1 MKIIADITANQL
13 QEQGIIRKD
22 EITIYR
28 YGFDALCTVMLQM
41 ISIFILAIVVG
52 NFFETLLFY
61 LAFIPLR
68 IYAGGYHA
76 NTRLKCYL
84 LSLANYIIFSLALV
98 FVPGKMYFA
107 LILCG
112 CVLSGVI
119 VLKYAPI
126 VHRSRKVSNHIKKHY
141 RTVSVVIGS
150 IEIII
155 LLILQVIFKE
165 NPFILALFL
174 GMMSE
179 TFSMLA
185 VKNKGVEEY
194 GSIEKM
200 ARGDH

>member
-1 MKIIADITANQL
+1 MKMIANITANQL
-13 QEQGIIRKD
+13 QEMGIIHKD
-22 EITIYR
+22 EIAIYR

-68 IYAGGYHA
+68 IYAGGCHA

-84 LSLANYIIFSLALV
+84 LSLANYILFSLALV
-98 FVPGKMYFA
+98 FVPSGIYFE

-126 VHRSRKVSNHIKKHY
+126 VHTNRKVNDDSKKRY
-141 RTVSVVIGS
+141 RTVSVAIGS
-150 IEIII
+150 IEITMF
-155 LLILQVIFKE
+155 LILQVIFKA
-165 NPFILALFL
+165 NPFVFAFFL

-179 TFSMLA
+179 TLSMLA
-185 VKNKGVEEY
+185 VKNKIKE
-194 GSIEKM
+194 
-200 ARGDH
+200 

>member
-1 MKIIADITANQL
+1 MKQLADITANQL
-13 QEQGIIRKD
+13 QDMGIIRKN
-22 EITIYR
+22 EIAIYR
-28 YGFDALCTVMLQM
+28 YGFDALFTVLLQM

-76 NTRLKCYL
+76 NIRLKCYL
-84 LSLANYIIFSLALV
+84 LSLANYFIFSVALV
-98 FVPGKMYFA
+98 FVPGNMYFS

-112 CVLSGVI
+112 CVLSSVV
-119 VLKYAPI
+119 VLKYSPI
-126 VHRSRKVSNHIKKHY
+126 IHTNRKVSNDIKKRY

-150 IEIII
+150 IEIIM

-165 NPFILALFL
+165 NPFIFALFL

-179 TFSMLA
+179 TLSMLA
-185 VKNKGVEEY
+185 VKNKIKE
-194 GSIEKM
+194 
-200 ARGDH
+200 

>member
-1 MKIIADITANQL
+1 MKFVADITANQL
-13 QEQGIIRKD
+13 QELGIIRKD
-22 EITIYR
+22 EIAIYR
-28 YGFDALCTVMLQM
+28 YGFDALFTVLLQM

-84 LSLANYIIFSLALV
+84 LSLANYFLFSVALV
-98 FVPGKMYFA
+98 FVPGNIYFA
-107 LILCG
+107 LIVCG
-112 CVLSGVI
+112 CVLSSVI

-126 VHRSRKVSNHIKKHY
+126 VHRNRKVNDDSKKRY

-150 IEIII
+150 IEIIM
-155 LLILQVIFKE
+155 LLILQVFFKE
-165 NPFILALFL
+165 NPFIFAFFL

-179 TFSMLA
+179 TLSMLT
-185 VKNKGVEEY
+185 VKQYNKGVKEN
-194 GSIEKM
+194 G
-200 ARGDH
+200 